1 MKKIFLL
8 SVAATL
14 ICSVSYAKIW
24 RVNNNNGVAAD
35 FTTAQAANDA
45 AAVQNGDTIHLEP
58 SLTNYGGIDVTK
70 RLTWISTGAFTDIYP
85 NEQFS
90 VNVGK
95 VSTLNVYQ
103 PGCQNSVFQIYVT
116 ENINID
122 QVGITINRCYVQGFI
137 AFNYY
142 YSNINNNNTVTSSFI
157 LGLGGVGINEGNN
170 IVISNNII
178 GSQVNVGTGTIL
190 AIITNNVIN
199 AAYATAGNISNS
211 IVENNI
217 FNKTN
222 AAYTFTNTSVQY
234 NMSGAAGV
242 LPAGNNNQNNITMNN
257 VFVNN
262 DGATDSSFVLKAGSP
277 AIGAG
282 SSSVNLGAFGGI
294 SPFKLKMQPPIPA
307 IYKIQASSI
316 ATGNTLN
323 VTFSTK
329 SNN

>member
-1 MKKIFLL
+1 MKKIFIL

-24 RVNNNNGVAAD
+24 RVNNNNGVTAD
-35 FTTAQAANDA
+35 FTTAQAANND

-58 SLTNYGGIDVTK
+58 SLAHYGELDVTK
-70 RLTWISTGAFTDIYP
+70 TLTWISTGAFLDIYP

-90 VNVGK
+90 ANVGR
-95 VSTLNVYQ
+95 VAGLNISR

-116 ENINID
+116 AAITID
-122 QVGITINRCYVQGFI
+122 QVGITINRCYVEGDI
-137 AFNYY
+137 RIINTGNG
-142 YSNINNNNTVTSSFI
+142 NINNNNTVTTSFI
-157 LGLGGVGINEGNN
+157 RGELRINTGNN

-178 GSQVNVGTGTIL
+178 GGAVGVGAQTIL
-190 AIITNNVIN
+190 AVITNNVIN
-199 AAYATAGNISNS
+199 ARLDQAAAMNNS

-217 FNKTN
+217 FNKIT
-222 AAYTFTNTSVQY
+222 AAYTFTNSAVQY
-234 NMSGAAGV
+234 NMSGAVGV
-242 LPAGNNNQNNITMNN
+242 LPAGNNNQNNITMSN

-262 DGATDSSFVLKAGSP
+262 DGIIDSSFVLKAGSP

-282 SSSVNLGAFGGI
+282 SSGVNLGAFGGV
-294 SPFKLKMQPPIPA
+294 SPFKLKMQPPIPS

-323 VTFSTK
+323 VIFSTK